1 MPWRVGTFNFW
12 LTLIQMSC
20 NQKLDALSM
29 FACTI
34 ILFHYQEF
42 EGFKV
47 RDGHILM
54 HNGIYEY
61 LILALLSDSYC
72 SIKIYINLGIKD
84 VITTYLT

>member
-54 HNGIYEY
+54 H
-61 LILALLSDSYC
+61 ILALLSDSYC